1 MRHSQFARVV
11 GLILLGLLAVVLY
24 ADLQSVHQI
33 FRITEAMISSAP
45 DAQTRQ
51 NLIAD
56 RDKRDREERRH
67 KTAIEAA
74 LAIDVGLF
82 LWLASG
88 ILRRHDNP
96 DSTAPIV
103 ASSKLK
109 Q

>member
-1 MRHSQFARVV
+1 MRHCQVLRIG
-11 GLILLGLLAVVLY
+11 GLVLLGLLAVVLY

-45 DAQTRQ
+45 DSQARQ

-67 KTAIEAA
+67 KMAIEAA
-74 LAIDVGLF
+74 LAIDLVLF

-88 ILRRHDNP
+88 IFRRRDNVNQP
-96 DSTAPIV
+96 TEG
-103 ASSKLK
+103 
-109 Q
+109 